1 MGTET
6 SQQAPESDTGAGAGC
21 LLKCQMHSDIRYNT
35 VQIRGNIS
43 MDIGGF
49 DRAGEVAGAK
59 YLTSAFRN
67 TPNGGYW
74 PTGMDSVLAYR
85 LSIPKIYNLNCDLIV
100 QGDNK
105 LYKVRIVEKDNRF
118 DCVEVGTGTS
128 SGGASY
134 DDTALKNRIVALENM
149 IRTISTTPDIIT
161 VNVPAGQTSVDI
173 EITEKDVNGNAIS
186 TVDPLTIKTESGL
199 THNG

>member
-1 MGTET
+1 MIALKL
-6 SQQAPESDTGAGAGC
+6 APAR
-21 LLKCQMHSDIRYNT
+21 HR
-35 VQIRGNIS
+35 
-43 MDIGGF
+43 
-49 DRAGEVAGAK
+49 
-59 YLTSAFRN
+59 
-67 TPNGGYW
+67 
-74 PTGMDSVLAYR
+74 
-85 LSIPKIYNLNCDLIV
+85 
-100 QGDNK
+100 
-105 LYKVRIVEKDNRF
+105 
-118 DCVEVGTGTS
+118 
-128 SGGASY
+128 GGASY